1 MAFENI
7 ERRFQGW
14 KVIMVPGAKS
24 YESWDEMVTG
34 ENFPEEARY
43 KYKTHCTKAID
54 LTLKN
59 PDYVHTMSENG
70 ITVRYRLERWR

>member
-7 ERRFQGW
+7 ERRFQRW

-34 ENFPEEARY
+34 ENFPRKPGTNTRSTAPRRS
-43 KYKTHCTKAID
+43 T
-54 LTLKN
+54 
-59 PDYVHTMSENG
+59 S
-70 ITVRYRLERWR
+70 R

>member
-1 MAFENI
+1 
-7 ERRFQGW
+7 
-14 KVIMVPGAKS
+14 
-24 YESWDEMVTG
+24 MVTG

-43 KYKTHCTKAID
+43 KYKTHRTKAID

-59 PDYVHTMSENG
+59 PDYVQTMSKNG